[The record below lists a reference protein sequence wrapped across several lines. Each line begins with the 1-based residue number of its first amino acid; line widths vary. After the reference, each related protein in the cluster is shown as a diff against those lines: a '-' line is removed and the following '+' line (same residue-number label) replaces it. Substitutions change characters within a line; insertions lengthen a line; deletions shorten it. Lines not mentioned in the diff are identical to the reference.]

1 MKMFIASPIAVY
13 LLLGK
18 FANEKRYLEA
28 PSCVCRVV
36 LCLCLCAGENRLLFP
51 KIKLQGRVA
60 SSSRSPAPDARL
72 RLYASPL
79 RVLALNSGKKQ
90 VDTVVTATR
99 H

>member
-36 LCLCLCAGENRLLFP
+36 YAYVCVPVKTDFYSP
-51 KIKLQGRVA
+51 K
-60 SSSRSPAPDARL
+60 
-72 RLYASPL
+72 
-79 RVLALNSGKKQ
+79 
-90 VDTVVTATR
+90 
-99 H
+99 